1 MDSNLFWSAFEQA
14 KILGGLT
21 PDSCAFTRYMR
32 KSLLATLIA
41 SSFEDTKNEV
51 ELIEETL
58 TISVKFHN
66 LASIVSKAKSKGD
79 YLFSDLNG
87 KIFCRYFEIM
97 SQECTLNETC
107 KAEMRQNFG
116 DKIIFG
122 SRILCNP

>member
-14 KILGGLT
+14 KILGGWT
-21 PDSCAFTRYMR
+21 PDSCSFTRYMR

-41 SSFEDTKNEV
+41 SSFIDTKNEV

-79 YLFSDLNG
+79 
-87 KIFCRYFEIM
+87 
-97 SQECTLNETC
+97 
-107 KAEMRQNFG
+107 
-116 DKIIFG
+116 
-122 SRILCNP
+122 